1 MYNYNIQLAFYE
13 LLANVDKSSLIF
25 VTKKTKR
32 NDLFLYRMPKLDNEK
47 TRILDFLALNKD
59 ILQQFFI
66 GE

>member
-1 MYNYNIQLAFYE
+1 
-13 LLANVDKSSLIF
+13 
-25 VTKKTKR
+25 
-32 NDLFLYRMPKLDNEK
+32 MPKLDNEK